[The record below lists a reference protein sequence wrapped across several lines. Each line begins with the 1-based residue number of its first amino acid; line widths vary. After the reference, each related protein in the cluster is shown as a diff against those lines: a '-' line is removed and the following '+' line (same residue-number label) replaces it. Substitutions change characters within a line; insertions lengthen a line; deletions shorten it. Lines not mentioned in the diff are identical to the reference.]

1 MEYTDEYSFAR
12 AYLVPGESI
21 CGKGSREKAIC

>member
-21 CGKGSREKAIC
+21 LWKGKPGKAIC